1 MIYAEYAELAH
12 NRTEAEAYIA
22 GKLDRAV
29 YHNIQAETDALF
41 RVALE
46 EEYLTELETSTE
58 QKNILWAKA
67 YWDGHSSGYS
77 EIENYYINFVSF
89 LEEYLGA

>member
-12 NRTEAEAYIA
+12 NRTEAEAYLD
-22 GKLDRAV
+22 GKFNRAV
-29 YHNIQAETDALF
+29 YGNIQAETNALF
-41 RVALE
+41 RAALE

-67 YWDGHSSGYS
+67 YSDGHSSGYS
-77 EIENYYINFVSF
+77 EIENYYINLVSF